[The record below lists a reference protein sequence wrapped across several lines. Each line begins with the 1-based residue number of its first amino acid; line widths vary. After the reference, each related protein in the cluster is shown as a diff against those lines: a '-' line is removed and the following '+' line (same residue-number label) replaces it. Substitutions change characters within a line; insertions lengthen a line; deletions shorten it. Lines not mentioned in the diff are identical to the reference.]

1 MEENIQR
8 AEQQLLK
15 TYNRYPVVFDRGN
28 GVTLYDTEG
37 NAYLD
42 FFLALVFRDLVIII
56 QDFRKQ

>member
-15 TYNRYPVVFDRGN
+15 TYNRYPVVFDQGN

-37 NAYLD
+37 NA
-42 FFLALVFRDLVIII
+42 
-56 QDFRKQ
+56 